1 MLYSDGLLSLQAG
14 ADTED
19 GHGSLVAQ
27 WDWDGASSPWS
38 SKADHIR
45 KVVAR
50 DRVPVYDASGLFYK
64 LSCCRSM
71 DLGNLDVSS
80 AEDLSHMFYGCSSL
94 ETLDLSG
101 WYVSS
106 AEDLSHMFYE
116 CSSLS
121 SVTLGVGCGNL
132 VDELP
137 SGPWYDAAGTEHSA
151 IPASALPGTFT
162 KTKPAAQADAAEAA
176 LFDEVGPLSG
186 DAAAVP
192 EGLLYT
198 VVAGGPAYELGIE
211 YAELGGRYVGP
222 GAYVTGYAGQA
233 DALELPLEIDGS
245 PVVSADLSWDDGD
258 RAGMTRLSG
267 VAFERAEGKAS
278 SLAQLDV
285 SGNAL
290 AALDLSGLDALV
302 RLNCEGNPIADLSQ
316 LQAWAAQ
323 EGHQAALPQASASE
337 GDAADGSAASS
348 ESQADDGTADSGEAF
363 DTVAPDDAE
372 QSGEAGGADGADA
385 AVQPSDSDQA
395 GDTEGAGD
403 GDQVDGSIE
412 SSGSDQA
419 DGTDQADGIDQTGD
433 IDQSDG
439 TDQGTDSDQAG
450 DSPQV
455 AATDLEQVEAPSG
468 SSGSAEADAVA
479 EETWDGS
486 GPSDQGG
493 EALAQAA

>member
-38 SKADHIR
+38 SKAGRIR

-50 DRVPVYDASGLFYK
+50 DRVPVYSASGLFYK

-80 AEDLSHMFYGCSSL
+80 ATYLSYMFY
-94 ETLDLSG
+94 D
-101 WYVSS
+101 
-106 AEDLSHMFYE
+106 

-233 DALELPLEIDGS
+233 DALELPLDIDGS
-245 PVVSADLSWDDGD
+245 PVVSADLSWDGEG
-258 RAGMTRLSG
+258 RADMTRLSSLSFG
-267 VAFERAEGKAS
+267 RAEGGAS

-290 AALDLSGLDALV
+290 AALDLSGLEALV

-372 QSGEAGGADGADA
+372 QSGEADGTDDAEQPADA
-385 AVQPSDSDQA
+385 GQPGDETGNAGGGDQA
-395 GDTEGAGD
+395 GGSGEPSGDGQTAGAGQD
-403 GDQVDGSIE
+403 AGNDRDAGNDQA
-412 SSGSDQA
+412 SDLDQPDDLNQTDDPAQA
-419 DGTDQADGIDQTGD
+419 DGSTGASDPEQA
-433 IDQSDG
+433 
-439 TDQGTDSDQAG
+439 
-450 DSPQV
+450 
-455 AATDLEQVEAPSG
+455 EAP
-468 SSGSAEADAVA
+468 AEAPEPADTGQSEAAAVA
-479 EETWDGS
+479 EE
-486 GPSDQGG
+486 PSYDA
-493 EALAQAA
+493 ESLAQAA